1 MRSLFLLLK
10 IKGIALIQ
18 IFKTN
23 FMLLSYDPDKISLF
37 KILLKTIPN
46 IYNTKFYRN
55 NQLLINKTCIVIF
68 GFLYYTIY

>member
-46 IYNTKFYRN
+46 I
-55 NQLLINKTCIVIF
+55 
-68 GFLYYTIY
+68 

>member
-10 IKGIALIQ
+10 IKGIVLIQ

-46 IYNTKFYRN
+46 I
-55 NQLLINKTCIVIF
+55 
-68 GFLYYTIY
+68 

>member
-23 FMLLSYDPDKISLF
+23 FMLLSYDSDKISLF

-46 IYNTKFYRN
+46 I
-55 NQLLINKTCIVIF
+55 
-68 GFLYYTIY
+68 